1 MCIDHFCQSH
11 HPIVYL
17 QHFHAILES
26 FIFYIKCRSAVIGS
40 PQITKTAL
48 SWVGW
53 AWRSWQRSREV
64 RWEWGAYHNQAEKC
78 FGHCR
83 FAKSAGRAE
92 SEILIAHIF
101 PNSSILLAWQCLWNP
116 KTVLFCR
123 QVSTWRMAQHGGVA
137 ADFCTADWIGGVV
150 V

>member
-1 MCIDHFCQSH
+1 MQKCSHWIPTDHQD
-11 HPIVYL
+11 
-17 QHFHAILES
+17 
-26 FIFYIKCRSAVIGS
+26 SAVLGGLGLAFVAKIPRSEMG
-40 PQITKTAL
+40 
-48 SWVGW
+48 VG
-53 AWRSWQRSREV
+53 
-64 RWEWGAYHNQAEKC
+64 GAYHNQAEKC